1 MLETSDFLASLVRD
15 TSRSEEEVLAQA
27 VKTGLREMWRQQ
39 LLGRYLRGELDR
51 AAVVDQLGLDLVEL
65 AERQSQAV
73 REDLLWARQAN

>member
-1 MLETSDFLASLVRD
+1 MLETSDYLASLVHD

-51 AAVVDQLGLDLVEL
+51 AAVVDQVGLDLVEL

-73 REDLLWARQAN
+73 QEDLAWARQAN